1 MKRTKIKELWTN
13 AAAFDGAHITVC
25 GWARTIRDMKNFG
38 FLELNDGS
46 SFKGVQVVL
55 EREKVANYDEI
66 VRQNVGAAFIAEGHA
81 RPHAGRSPAVRAQ
94 GGDRHGRGRFLAG
107 LPAAEKAP
115 QRQYLRTIQHLRPRT
130 NLFSAAF
137 RVRSVAA
144 AAVHEFFQSRGFVY
158 VNTPII
164 TGSDCGGAGEM
175 FQVTTLDIDNPPRT
189 PDGKVDY
196 SRTSSASARASQ
208 SPASST
214 PKTSPWRSAT
224 CTPLGRRSAPR
235 TPTPSATPPSSG

>member
-66 VRQNVGAAFIAEGHA
+66 VRQNVGAAFIAEGTLVLTPDA
-81 RPHAGRSPAVRAQ
+81 PQPFELKAA
-94 GGDRHGRGRFLAG
+94 DRHGRGRFLAG

-115 QRQYLRTIQHLRPRT
+115 QRGVSAHDPASPPAHESVLRGVPRARRCRRT
-130 NLFSAAF
+130 PSMSSS
-137 RVRSVAA
+137 R
-144 AAVHEFFQSRGFVY
+144 SRGFVY
-158 VNTPII
+158 VQHPHHHR
-164 TGSDCGGAGEM
+164 
-175 FQVTTLDIDNPPRT
+175 L
-189 PDGKVDY
+189 
-196 SRTSSASARASQ
+196 
-208 SPASST
+208 
-214 PKTSPWRSAT
+214 
-224 CTPLGRRSAPR
+224 
-235 TPTPSATPPSSG
+235 